1 MCPAS
6 AGAEGRRLAYP
17 SPGAIMARSNRRKD
31 WEHGVQT
38 DSTGLL
44 RATGSGDL
52 HRQRP
57 PRILLPGRAA
67 QTLRFPLLQ
76 RRVPGTGDQGIGE
89 QLRQAAAGHPQGRA
103 LQQVP
108 ALHPPVGLRM
118 VRRGGRSAPGR
129 VRRGCRPAR
138 PRQAGCLRRGV
149 RPGHCRG
156 GRAAASGPGRRGTAA
171 GLRRSAH
178 RRSRR
183 ASAENATAT
192 AHPRFRTAR
201 RHLPPGPRRAAGGR
215 VQATGHPHQRP
226 RPDSAARL
234 FPAHRLCHPGQ
245 RRQVFYGGA
254 DLVRRYGA
262 PSRPQG
268 FRFKFRDRIDGKP
281 VFLYVAPETL
291 QGYPH
296 RRYLEHPR
304 LRRNGALLHP
314 LRPRAAHQ
322 RRAARATAWSR
333 MPCATWRS
341 SPVRRRTTPLR
352 ARRRVGR

>member
-1 MCPAS
+1 
-6 AGAEGRRLAYP
+6 
-17 SPGAIMARSNRRKD
+17 MARSNRRKD

-52 HRQRP
+52 HRQCP

-67 QTLRFPLLQ
+67 QTLRLPLLQ

-108 ALHPPVGLRM
+108 ALHPPAELRV
-118 VRRGGRSAPGR
+118 VRRGRRGRSAPGR
-129 VRRGCRPAR
+129 IRRGGRPAAH
-138 PRQAGCLRRGV
+138 PRQAGRLRRGI
-149 RPGHCRG
+149 RSGHRRG
-156 GRAAASGPGRRGTAA
+156 SRAATSGPGRRGTAA
-171 GLRRSAH
+171 GLRRSAR

-192 AHPRFRTAR
+192 AHPRFRTAVDTFR
-201 RHLPPGPRRAAGGR
+201 QARAELPAEEFKQLDIRISGLGRIPLRAYFQHIGYATPGSAGK
-215 VQATGHPHQRP
+215 
-226 RPDSAARL
+226 
-234 FPAHRLCHPGQ
+234 
-245 RRQVFYGGA
+245 VFYGGA

-281 VFLYVAPETL
+281 VFLYVARKPC
-291 QGYPH
+291 
-296 RRYLEHPR
+296 RAIRI
-304 LRRNGALLHP
+304 GATSKTSSVAP
-314 LRPRAAHQ
+314 KRCATSPSTPSAGSSK